1 MNSAPVRWSSGGK
14 GFVLSDAL
22 IAVVIV
28 ALLALLTQRCVMSAV
43 HTKRILEEAAAES
56 DAEYEDFMRGIG
68 ECVCEE
74 ETPEETPEDI
84 SSNSS

>member
-1 MNSAPVRWSSGGK
+1 MHLSSDHN

-28 ALLALLTQRCVMSAV
+28 ALLALLCQRCVMSAV
-43 HTKRILEEAAAES
+43 NTKEKLETVADQSEE
-56 DAEYEDFMRGIG
+56 EYEDFLRGIG

-74 ETPEETPEDI
+74 TEEETSEAETDTL
-84 SSNSS
+84 SNSF

>member
-1 MNSAPVRWSSGGK
+1 MNSAPAHWSSDGN

-28 ALLALLTQRCVMSAV
+28 AILALLCQRCVYSAIN
-43 HTKRILEEAAAES
+43 TQRILEEATAES
-56 DAEYEDFMRGIG
+56 DQAYEDFMRGIG

-74 ETPEETPEDI
+74 EVPEETEDI
-84 SSNSS
+84 SSNSY